1 MKTVLATLLS
11 ATAITVL
18 GGAAFVYSGAFNVAA
33 TEPHSP
39 AIYWLMEKARIRS
52 IHVRGAGLTAPSGY
66 DEPSK
71 LAGAAGHF
79 SEHCATCH
87 GGPGIKPSVWA
98 EGMYPSPPNLKEA
111 ASRYTPGELFWIL
124 KNGIKMSA
132 MPSMA
137 SDGDEMLWST
147 VAFLEKLPSLSED
160 DFNELWMTAQAAGG
174 GMGMSTDHGAM
185 MNGGSMDHGMMQM
198 HDGATPPAAPSSGP
212 QGDAAGT
219 EVAKPDGG

>member
-1 MKTVLATLLS
+1 MKTVFATLLS
-11 ATAITVL
+11 VAVL
-18 GGAAFVYSGAFNVAA
+18 VLAGGAAFIYLGVFNVAA

-39 AIYWLMEKARIRS
+39 AGYWVMEKARMRS
-52 IHVRGAGLTAPSGY
+52 IQVRATGLTAPLGY
-66 DEPSK
+66 DEQSK

-147 VAFLEKLPSLSED
+147 VAFLEKLPTLSDD
-160 DFNELWMTAQAAGG
+160 DFNDLWMTAQAAGG
-174 GMGMSTDHGAM
+174 GMGMNMDHGAM
-185 MNGGSMDHGMMQM
+185 MNGDSMDHGMTQM
-198 HDGATPPAAPSSGP
+198 HGGAEPPATPSGGP
-212 QGDAAGT
+212 QSDTAGAPT
-219 EVAKPDGG
+219 AKPDGG

>member
-1 MKTVLATLLS
+1 MRTVLATLLS
-11 ATAITVL
+11 AAVIAL
-18 GGAAFVYSGAFNVAA
+18 AGGAAFVYSGIFNVAA
-33 TEPHSP
+33 TDPHSS
-39 AIYWLMEKARIRS
+39 AVYWLLEMTRVRS
-52 IHVRGAGLTAPSGY
+52 IQVQAAGLAAPPGY
-66 DEPSK
+66 DEQSK
-71 LAGAAGHF
+71 VAGAAGHF

-87 GGPGIKPSVWA
+87 GGPGIKPSAWA

-147 VAFLEKLPSLSED
+147 VAFLEKLPTLSED
-160 DFNELWMTAQAAGG
+160 DFNELWMAAQAAGG
-174 GMGMSTDHGAM
+174 MNMDHGAM

-198 HDGATPPAAPSSGP
+198 HDSATSPTAPSDAPQDKAASTPP
-212 QGDAAGT
+212 
-219 EVAKPDGG
+219 AKPDGG